1 MNELDLYK
9 FLENNNIETHWVNG
23 GGPEWHLAAWIPH
36 YALKEFCDML
46 GPSAFNDG
54 GIADVMLCSDASIY
68 IGNFDEI
75 CDWFGI
81 DPERIVNKYE

>member
-1 MNELDLYK
+1 
-9 FLENNNIETHWVNG
+9 
-23 GGPEWHLAAWIPH
+23 
-36 YALKEFCDML
+36 ML
-46 GPSAFNDG
+46 GESAFDDG

>member
-9 FLENNNIETHWVNG
+9 FLENNNVETHWVND

-36 YALKEFCDML
+36 HALKEFCNML
-46 GPSAFNDG
+46 GAYAFDDG

-81 DPERIVNKYE
+81 DPERIVDKYE